1 MSTETRGDRGPDGLR
16 CLRRTLTDLGLLT
29 LAGLDV
35 VVNTA
40 PSTHYTFLLPALACL
55 ALLFRREFP
64 RTALVL
70 TIPGLVVGFTVL
82 AAMVALY
89 TVARSRKLDWQTV
102 AGALLV
108 FGGCLTLGPMQVF
121 PDVAPHEALLRALYA
136 ALLSGTPV
144 TVGLLVR
151 ARCELTGR
159 LTELAAG
166 REKQQRLHDHA
177 VRAEERT
184 RLAREMHDVVSH
196 QVTLIAIQAGALQM
210 VAEDADS
217 KEIAQTIRKL
227 SNRTLEELRN
237 LVGLLRSSTLDCE
250 AVQPTLEDVPQL
262 VADCGLPA
270 TLTMGPMPGPVSP
283 QLGCAVYRTV
293 QEALTNIGKHASGA
307 PVTVHLGLASG
318 SLHVEVRNA
327 CPRAQDGLAPLPPG
341 GHGLMGLRERAAM
354 LGGTLTA
361 QPTED
366 GGYVVR
372 ASFPLTPENLAAPAP
387 ATPIPAAHSA
397 PIPPAPA
404 HYSVTA
410 HSAPANSTPAHSVP
424 ARSAAARSV
433 PASSGPADP
442 APARSVPAHSAP
454 ARSVPATTAPAR
466 SVPTDPGPAR
476 SVPAHAAAARAVP
489 APATAAHTTAPL
501 PITAKHS
508 ASSAPPPAPDPAPPP
523 VPIRRTT
530 HAPAA
535 GPPALTSSEHLA
547 MLRHPRPREPS
558 PAELHLS
565 AQ

>member
-16 CLRRTLTDLGLLT
+16 CLRRTLTDLALIA

-35 VVNTA
+35 VVNTT
-40 PSTHYTFLLPALACL
+40 PSTHYSFLLPVLACL

-64 RTALVL
+64 RTALLL

-89 TVARSRKLDWQTV
+89 SVARARRLDWQLI
-102 AGALLV
+102 GCGLLA
-108 FGGCLTLGPMQVF
+108 FGGCLTLGPMQLF
-121 PDVAPHEALLRALYA
+121 PDVAVHEACLRALYA
-136 ALLSGTPV
+136 ALLAGAPIA
-144 TVGLLVR
+144 VGQLVR
-151 ARCELTGR
+151 ARCELTDK

-166 REKQQRLHDHA
+166 RERQQKLHDHA

-196 QVTLIAIQAGALQM
+196 QVTLIAIQAGALQV
-210 VAEDADS
+210 VAEDPDS
-217 KEIAQTIRKL
+217 REIALTIRRL

-250 AVQPTLEDVPQL
+250 AAQPGLEDVPEL
-262 VADCGLPA
+262 VADSGLPT

-307 PVTVHLGLASG
+307 PVTVHLGLAGG

-327 CPRAQDGLAPLPPG
+327 SPRGQDGMAPLPPG

-366 GGYVVR
+366 GGYVVH
-372 ASFPLTPENLAAPAP
+372 ASFPLTAENLAAPAP
-387 ATPIPAAHSA
+387 AGPVPVSSPTAATPVPTDGPAPSS
-397 PIPPAPA
+397 PAPA
-404 HYSVTA
+404 PVPVTA
-410 HSAPANSTPAHSVP
+410 RRIS
-424 ARSAAARSV
+424 
-433 PASSGPADP
+433 
-442 APARSVPAHSAP
+442 
-454 ARSVPATTAPAR
+454 
-466 SVPTDPGPAR
+466 
-476 SVPAHAAAARAVP
+476 HAAASGQ
-489 APATAAHTTAPL
+489 
-501 PITAKHS
+501 S
-508 ASSAPPPAPDPAPPP
+508 ALASA
-523 VPIRRTT
+523 
-530 HAPAA
+530 
-535 GPPALTSSEHLA
+535 EHLA

>member
-64 RTALVL
+64 RAALVL

-82 AAMVALY
+82 AAVVALY
-89 TVARSRKLDWQTV
+89 TVARSRKLDWQTI

-136 ALLSGTPV
+136 ALLAGTPV

-151 ARCELTGR
+151 ARCELTGK

-318 SLHVEVRNA
+318 SLHVEIRNA
-327 CPRAQDGLAPLPPG
+327 CPRAQDGLAPLPP
-341 GHGLMGLRERAAM
+341 A
-354 LGGTLTA
+354 
-361 QPTED
+361 
-366 GGYVVR
+366 
-372 ASFPLTPENLAAPAP
+372 
-387 ATPIPAAHSA
+387 
-397 PIPPAPA
+397 
-404 HYSVTA
+404 
-410 HSAPANSTPAHSVP
+410 
-424 ARSAAARSV
+424 
-433 PASSGPADP
+433 
-442 APARSVPAHSAP
+442 
-454 ARSVPATTAPAR
+454 
-466 SVPTDPGPAR
+466 
-476 SVPAHAAAARAVP
+476 
-489 APATAAHTTAPL
+489 ATA
-501 PITAKHS
+501 
-508 ASSAPPPAPDPAPPP
+508 
-523 VPIRRTT
+523 
-530 HAPAA
+530 
-535 GPPALTSSEHLA
+535 
-547 MLRHPRPREPS
+547 
-558 PAELHLS
+558 
-565 AQ
+565 